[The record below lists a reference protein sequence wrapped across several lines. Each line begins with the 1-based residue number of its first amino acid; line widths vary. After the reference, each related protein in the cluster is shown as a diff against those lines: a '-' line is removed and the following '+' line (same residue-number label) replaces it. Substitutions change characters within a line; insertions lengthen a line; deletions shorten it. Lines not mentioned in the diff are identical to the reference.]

1 MVKTRTAKRKS
12 SSSKLNANVASA
24 KRTLR
29 DVSDDEAVGSDR
41 PLILVPPREDD
52 FNMKTWWMVDLAP
65 VEEASPQGASALV
78 KRCMRMHGWDEAK
91 ARKVLAS
98 YRQFIILKKNLQDWN
113 AEILSP
119 CYLVDQMWHCHILD
133 VVNYCHDMMLL
144 CGHVVGHNPDGA
156 LDYAAKQERDDT
168 TRASL
173 QDHFGSY
180 DKEVWD
186 YSPDAASADANGV
199 AIQLDNAANEEEE
212 LVISFMIKI
221 RINLPRWEQT
231 LLEEV
236 SKTTRMGDVFDRYAA
251 RKEVSPDR
259 LIFTRNGE
267 IIDANQTVADLG
279 LDVND
284 LIDCVYDPETINI
297 RFQSYDDRE
306 FTINIRRTD
315 MVRRAFDE
323 FLSRSGISEHIDM
336 LRFEFNGDEVHP
348 DSTPEN
354 LRMTD
359 NDLIRCSFGANEA
372 NEAIVIFIKHQCGEV
387 TRFRVRRS
395 VRMMSIFRVYAR
407 RKGMCAQSFRFIG
420 TNGEV
425 IDPALTL
432 ARLGLADGDRIDCY
446 LDQRGC

>member
-1 MVKTRTAKRKS
+1 
-12 SSSKLNANVASA
+12 
-24 KRTLR
+24 
-29 DVSDDEAVGSDR
+29 
-41 PLILVPPREDD
+41 
-52 FNMKTWWMVDLAP
+52 
-65 VEEASPQGASALV
+65 
-78 KRCMRMHGWDEAK
+78 
-91 ARKVLAS
+91 
-98 YRQFIILKKNLQDWN
+98 
-113 AEILSP
+113 
-119 CYLVDQMWHCHILD
+119 VDQMWHCHILD

-156 LDYAAKQERDDT
+156 LDYVAKQKRDDI

-173 QDHFGSY
+173 DDHFGSY

-186 YSPDAASADANGV
+186 YSPDAASANANGI

-236 SKTTRMGDVFDRYAA
+236 SKTTRMGDVFDSFAA
-251 RKEVSPDR
+251 RKEVNPDR

-279 LDVND
+279 LDAND

-297 RFQSYDDRE
+297 RFHSHDGPE
-306 FTINIRRTD
+306 ITINIRRTD
-315 MVRRAFDE
+315 RISLAFDE
-323 FLSRSGISEHIDM
+323 YSSRSGIAEHNM

-354 LRMTD
+354 LWMND
-359 NDLIRCSFGANEA
+359 NDLIHCSFGPLYNGNANGSNGANEA
-372 NEAIVIFIKHQCGEV
+372 NEANEANGANEANEANESIVIFIKNQCGEV
-387 TRFRVRRS
+387 IRFRVRRS
-395 VRMMSIFRVYAR
+395 ARMMSIFRTYAR
-407 RKGMCAQSFRFIG
+407 RKGMRAQSFRFM

-432 ARLGLADGDRIDCY
+432 ARLGLADGDRIDCV
-446 LDQRGC
+446 LILCGC